1 MMVLWKLLES
11 SLDEGALF
19 RSLILLEDPEGK

>member
-1 MMVLWKLLES
+1 MVLWKLLES

-19 RSLILLEDPEGK
+19 RFLMLLEDAEGK